1 MPSSVLHCREDCPP
15 SWVSSPGLGG
25 LSPGAQCPWS
35 WGAGAGVSERQRVC
49 PTLSSRGVTFSH
61 SYGSAWLKGPHG
73 SLAQGLGHHPFALS
87 QGDKTFRS
95 PKVALPPPATPWAG
109 AVPSASSWSGR
120 RLRSPSDHMRR
131 SFCCFMAWRGCRA
144 GALLGQGSGHPDL
157 PWESSPCSLVPFL
170 SPPAS
175 RLPLQ
180 WVPGP
185 PSSSLSEA
193 RGLVLPQPV
202 LGPSLA
208 GPWDGCVR
216 RPLPAGAEGAEGLP
230 TVGSVWG

>member
-1 MPSSVLHCREDCPP
+1 
-15 SWVSSPGLGG
+15 
-25 LSPGAQCPWS
+25 
-35 WGAGAGVSERQRVC
+35 
-49 PTLSSRGVTFSH
+49 
-61 SYGSAWLKGPHG
+61 
-73 SLAQGLGHHPFALS
+73 
-87 QGDKTFRS
+87 
-95 PKVALPPPATPWAG
+95 
-109 AVPSASSWSGR
+109 
-120 RLRSPSDHMRR
+120 
-131 SFCCFMAWRGCRA
+131 MAWRGCRA

-180 WVPGP
+180 SVPGP

-230 TVGSVWG
+230 SVGSVWGQGAGHFLASLPRYRVWGWVSDVPLEETA